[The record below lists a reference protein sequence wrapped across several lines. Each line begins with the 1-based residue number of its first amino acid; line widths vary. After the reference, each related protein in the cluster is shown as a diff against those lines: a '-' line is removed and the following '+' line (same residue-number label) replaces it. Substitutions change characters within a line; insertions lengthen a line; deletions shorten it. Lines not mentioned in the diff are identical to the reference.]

1 MLRMML
7 LIAGLFVALP
17 VIVTPVQA
25 AEIEAVMLAER
36 INVDGNTLLL
46 NGAGVRSK
54 FFFDIYVGALYLP
67 EKVQQAAHV
76 LLFPAPARVSMTIL
90 YKEVAAE
97 KLIHGWQRGF
107 EKNQDDASMQALQD
121 RLRAFNAMFGDA
133 QRGDVLVFD
142 FLSDGSTRVIIN
154 NKQKSEIPGVDF
166 QRALLSVW
174 LGENPADDD
183 LKQALLGR

>member
-1 MLRMML
+1 MLRTLL

-17 VIVTPVQA
+17 VMVLPVQA
-25 AEIEAVMLAER
+25 AAPGWVTLAEK

-46 NGAGVRSK
+46 NGAGIRSK

-76 LLFPAPARVSMTIL
+76 LLFPAPTRVSMTIL
-90 YKEVAAE
+90 YKEVDAE

-107 EKNQDDASMQALQD
+107 EKNQDAASMQALQE
-121 RLRAFNAMFGDA
+121 RLAAFNAMFGDA
-133 QRGDVLVFD
+133 QRGDVLSFD
-142 FLSDGSTRVIIN
+142 FLTDGSTRVMVN
-154 NKQKSEIPGVDF
+154 NEQKGSVQGVDF

-174 LGENPADDD
+174 LGENPADND
-183 LKQALLGR
+183 LKQAMLGH

>member
-1 MLRMML
+1 MLRTML
-7 LIAGLFVALP
+7 LMMGLFVALP
-17 VIVTPVQA
+17 VTAVPLQA
-25 AEIEAVMLAER
+25 ATPGWVTLAEK

-46 NGAGVRSK
+46 NGAGIRSK

-67 EKVQQAAHV
+67 EKEQQAVHV

-90 YKEVAAE
+90 YKEVDAE

-107 EKNQDDASMQALQD
+107 EKNQDAASMQALQE
-121 RLRAFNAMFGDA
+121 RLDAFNAMFSDA
-133 QRGDVLVFD
+133 HRGDVLSFD
-142 FLSDGSTRVIIN
+142 FLSDGSTRVTFN
-154 NKQKSEIPGVDF
+154 NVVKGRVQGVDF

-183 LKQALLGR
+183 LKQAMLGH